1 MKRKILVMQT
11 VANQT
16 RKNNSFHTTF
26 HIGQGKWTLARWFL
40 FSFSSSGE
48 GLDLK
53 PHTLPI
59 DRHVF
64 RRVYHVIP
72 RTGNCQVE
80 FWFSC
85 TKCMSRLAK
94 DFFFFFSGAARN
106 LKLPRCLLNC
116 CSTLRINLS
125 PSLVREQNINQ
136 SRKHGLAKLVLQSN
150 GNQILESNWTV
161 WRICILILVC

>member
-1 MKRKILVMQT
+1 MQT
-11 VANQT
+11 AANQT

-26 HIGQGKWTLARWFL
+26 HIGEGKWMLVQWFL

-48 GLDLK
+48 RLDLK

-59 DRHVF
+59 DRHNVLWPLLCF
-64 RRVYHVIP
+64 YHLIP
-72 RTGNCQVE
+72 HTGNCQVE
-80 FWFSC
+80 FWFSG
-85 TKCMSRLAK
+85 TQCMSRLAK
-94 DFFFFFSGAARN
+94 DFFFFSGAARN
-106 LKLPRCLLNC
+106 LKLPQCLLNC

-136 SRKHGLAKLVLQSN
+136 SRKHGLAKLVLESN

-161 WRICILILVC
+161 WRICILILGC